1 MKELKKKDYVNQAE
15 KVVLNLSKSKSG
27 VIFLTTNKIRNMLT
41 IMNELY
47 NAVKN
52 QKEDKISEEI
62 QSRVQYAKMKLVY
75 EAGRDKTVR
84 ELLDKS
90 SLLEYINGIGE
101 NKKNLILVCH
111 YMEAL
116 VAYHKYHTKEK

>member
-1 MKELKKKDYVNQAE
+1 MKELNKKDYVNQAE